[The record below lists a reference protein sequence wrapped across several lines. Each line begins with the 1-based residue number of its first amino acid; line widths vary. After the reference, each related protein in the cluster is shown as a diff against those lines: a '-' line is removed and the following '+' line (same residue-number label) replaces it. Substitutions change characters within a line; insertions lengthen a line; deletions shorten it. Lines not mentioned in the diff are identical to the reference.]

1 MLRDADGV
9 GNYARE
15 EADEDEDGKKGRGN
29 GNQNQTAMSSTR
41 RKHYIS

>member
-1 MLRDADGV
+1 MLRDADV
-9 GNYARE
+9 DGNYARE